1 MGLLSSSALYTDA
14 RPILSAFTISVAPSL
29 GLQFAHPSRL
39 FRGGPAPVHTSGLSS
54 RNALKL
60 ALATQIGF
68 ELGKHAKHIEKAL
81 AGGDARIDRLLCG
94 LERCTAR
101 LNDPHHE
108 HIALAEEV
116 EHGAQFLPPRCGR
129 AAAFDFRIAIESS
142 LSASGTRDSAV
153 SYSGAVHPSV
163 VVC

>member
-1 MGLLSSSALYTDA
+1 
-14 RPILSAFTISVAPSL
+14 L

-39 FRGGPAPVHTSGLSS
+39 YRGGPAPVHTSGLSS

-81 AGGDARIDRLLCG
+81 AGGGARIDRPLCG

-101 LNDPHHE
+101 LNDPHDVLQVADARRFMRVTMSTSPLRRKSSTVRNSSRPAVVVPLRSISE
-108 HIALAEEV
+108 
-116 EHGAQFLPPRCGR
+116 LP
-129 AAAFDFRIAIESS
+129 IESS
-142 LSASGTRDSAV
+142 LPASGTRDSAV